1 MLSCWQQKLLIV
13 PMLCSNRCPVAMDAL
28 LCSNGCTAFLAVLS
42 HMGFHLSPTK
52 GSAFGGLAGDDLGL
66 LCSSTMSFSN
76 CRLGCGSASPG
87 LMPFSVRKAS
97 MIRCLTMA
105 APSTCRSRDLY
116 SATAFIYVSLC
127 SPRLINNAACH
138 FTNSEKIS
146 ANSYS
151 GSLTRWG
158 DCSSR
163 GRPW

>member
-1 MLSCWQQKLLIV
+1 
-13 PMLCSNRCPVAMDAL
+13 MDVL
-28 LCSNGCTAFLAVLS
+28 LCSHGCTAFLAVLS

-52 GSAFGGLAGDDLGL
+52 GSAFGRVAGDDLGL
-66 LCSSTMSFSN
+66 HCSPTMSFSN
-76 CRLGCGSASPG
+76 CRLGCGSPSPD
-87 LMPFSVRKAS
+87 LMPFSVRKPS

-105 APSTCRSRDLY
+105 AASTCRSRDLY

-127 SPRLINNAACH
+127 SHRLINNAACH

-146 ANSYS
+146 ANSHS

-158 DCSSR
+158 DCSSC